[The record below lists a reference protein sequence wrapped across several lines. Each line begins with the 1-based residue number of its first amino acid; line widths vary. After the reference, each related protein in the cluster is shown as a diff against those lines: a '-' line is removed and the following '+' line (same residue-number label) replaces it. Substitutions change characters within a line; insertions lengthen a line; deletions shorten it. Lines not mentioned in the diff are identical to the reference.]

1 MLEEI
6 VVSVNGHRL
15 AVPAHSTVAVAV
27 LLSGAPCR
35 KSVTG
40 QWRGAMCG
48 MGICFECRVTIDGK
62 PHGRSC
68 QILCE
73 TGMNVTTE

>member
-1 MLEEI
+1 MPEEI
-6 VVSVNGHRL
+6 VVNVNGHPL

-27 LLSGAPCR
+27 LLSGFPSR

-40 QWRGAMCG
+40 QLRGAMCG

-73 TGMNVTTE
+73 AGMKVTTE